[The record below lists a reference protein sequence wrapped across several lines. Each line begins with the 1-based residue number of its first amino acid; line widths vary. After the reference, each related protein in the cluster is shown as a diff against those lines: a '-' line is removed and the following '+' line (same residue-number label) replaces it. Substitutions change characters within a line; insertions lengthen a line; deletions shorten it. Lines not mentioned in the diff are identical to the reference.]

1 MIRRCTIA
9 LVLVAAGAHA
19 ACQSPDRPALLAPG
33 ALARLPWADI
43 AQQARGTTVT
53 FAMWAGDEARNRF
66 FQDDVT
72 RAVAASPGVTLRI
85 VPVAETADVVNK
97 LLNEKSA
104 GAGGSIDVLW
114 INGENFRTAR
124 QGGVLWGPFAE
135 ALPNVQLYDPSA
147 RAADFGT
154 PTDGYEAPWEY
165 SQFVFAYDSARIA
178 EPPRTLADLERWI
191 VAHPGRFTY
200 PAVPDFTGSA
210 FIRHLLFHQPGA
222 GPAAFAGPFDEG
234 VYARTSEGALAL
246 LRDLRPYLW
255 RRGETYPATPA
266 DLNRLFANGEVDFS
280 MNYSPGFASERI
292 AKGEFPATTRTF
304 VFDEGTIANYNFL
317 AIPFNAP
324 NPAGALAFIN
334 ALLSPA
340 HAVAKLEALGGV
352 LPIPADR
359 LSAEERRALE
369 AIPPG
374 PATLGFDELAAHS
387 IDEADVEYLLRLE
400 RDWRRE
406 VLQR

>member
-1 MIRRCTIA
+1 M
-9 LVLVAAGAHA
+9 LLAAGVHA
-19 ACQSPDRPALLAPG
+19 ACQSPVRPASLAPG
-33 ALARLPWADI
+33 ALAQMAWADV
-43 AQQARGTTVT
+43 AQQAQGTTVS

-72 RAVAASPGVTLRI
+72 RAMAVSPGISLRI
-85 VPVAETADVVNK
+85 VPMAETADLVNK

-135 ALPNVQLYDPSA
+135 ALPNVQHYDPAA
-147 RAADFGT
+147 RASDFGT

-165 SQFVFAYDSARIA
+165 SQFVFAYDTARVA
-178 EPPRTLADLERWI
+178 DPPRTLAGLERWI
-191 VAHPGRFTY
+191 AAHPGRFTY
-200 PAVPDFTGSA
+200 PAIPDFTGSA
-210 FIRHLLFHQPGA
+210 FIRHVLFHQPGV
-222 GPAAFAGPFDEG
+222 GLAAFAGPFDEG
-234 VYARTSEGALAL
+234 VYARASTGTIAF
-246 LRDLRPYLW
+246 LRDLRPFLW

-266 DLNRLFANGEVDFS
+266 DLNRLFANGEIDFS

-324 NPAGALAFIN
+324 NPAGALAVIN

-352 LPIPADR
+352 LPFPADR
-359 LSAEERRALE
+359 LSAEERRTLA
-369 AIPPG
+369 AMPPG
-374 PATLGFDELAAHS
+374 PATLSFGELAAHR
-387 IDEADVEYLLRLE
+387 IGEADVEYLLRLE